1 MRRMYAR
8 FCRND
13 DIDIQ
18 LDFIDKIKDT
28 DDMISSR
35 RVRFPRR
42 LFFCRHHP
50 RRGFENR
57 ADNRRF
63 GLSVF
68 FNL

>member
-42 LFFCRHHP
+42 LFFREAFVVEAEQP
-50 RRGFENR
+50 Q
-57 ADNRRF
+57 A
-63 GLSVF
+63 
-68 FNL
+68 